1 MTYRIKLRG
10 YRVKNGK
17 VEKIQGYGLDASAKI
32 KQRTSKKVR
41 AVRRM
46 EG

>member
-17 VEKIQGYGLDASAKI
+17 VEKIQGYGLDASKVI
-32 KQRTSKKVR
+32 RQKKCPKKTWR
-41 AVRRM
+41 APCK
-46 EG
+46 